1 VRTATVAETDPFYL
15 VEGRFVGVV
24 HDFALAEDYRSGA
37 FDGEVDRREL
47 PFRADRAHV
56 VVGTDELFI
65 ANLLVGQSA
74 ALLNVTECGDVA
86 FIELLI
92 CDERVIEAIVNVED
106 RFVVIRFEQCE
117 LFKCCRLGCS
127 DCLFDLSNLRTA
139 RVCEGFTALAAKR
152 VFVVPF
158 QKGELMSAVRAEVG
172 HVAINFVARDKKL
185 CVLFEKSLHAE
196 RN

>member
-1 VRTATVAETDPFYL
+1 
-15 VEGRFVGVV
+15 
-24 HDFALAEDYRSGA
+24 
-37 FDGEVDRREL
+37 
-47 PFRADRAHV
+47 
-56 VVGTDELFI
+56 
-65 ANLLVGQSA
+65 
-74 ALLNVTECGDVA
+74 
-86 FIELLI
+86 
-92 CDERVIEAIVNVED
+92 
-106 RFVVIRFEQCE
+106 